1 MLVKDVLDTFDGK
14 LPIFE
19 VQVKDKLESINE
31 NYHIEFITL
40 QFLFCYQIF
49 ELKVKKIKNANGGQ
63 IIINC

>member
-40 QFLFCYQIF
+40 QQSFDLARK
-49 ELKVKKIKNANGGQ
+49 LKLREILILPRQETIRV
-63 IIINC
+63 